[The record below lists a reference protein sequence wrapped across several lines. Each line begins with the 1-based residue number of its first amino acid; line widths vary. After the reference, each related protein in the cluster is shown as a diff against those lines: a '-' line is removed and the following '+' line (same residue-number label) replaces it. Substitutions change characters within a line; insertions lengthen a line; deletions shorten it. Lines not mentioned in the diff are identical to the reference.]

1 MIAKKMRPTIVT
13 NDLLAMVNNVIIYNR
28 EEGEKEANFSQLKN
42 V

>member
-1 MIAKKMRPTIVT
+1 MT